1 MRWLVDEKADI
12 RAMKVLVILILVGLA
27 AAFIAI
33 TSVLHGTVCFATAP
47 AFEYDF
53 GSYNAIMCFKTQTVI
68 RIHGGTWFIVSVP
81 IYVLALGIVA
91 VPFCFWSLLK
101 KRKHEAVS

>member
-1 MRWLVDEKADI
+1 
-12 RAMKVLVILILVGLA
+12 MKVLVILILVGLA
-27 AAFIAI
+27 AALVAI
-33 TSVLHGTVCFATAP
+33 TSVLHGQVDFTTAP

-53 GSYNAIMCFKTQTVI
+53 GNYNAIMFFKAQTVI

-81 IYVLALGIVA
+81 FYVLALGIAA

-101 KRKHEAVS
+101 KRKHEAVA